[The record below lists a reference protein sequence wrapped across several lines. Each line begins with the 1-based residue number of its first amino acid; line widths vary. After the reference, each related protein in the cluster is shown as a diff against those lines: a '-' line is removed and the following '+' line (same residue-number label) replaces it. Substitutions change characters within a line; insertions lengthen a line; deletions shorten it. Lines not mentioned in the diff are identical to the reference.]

1 MGEFHSTVKNINF
14 DQEDLRGGH
23 PNPDRLD
30 TETDSMQLATVAN
43 EDESVRVIPP
53 SNKLAT

>member
-53 SNKLAT
+53 SNK